1 MSRRFSL
8 SLVALLL
15 LSGLCGAQVYDGP
28 TLPEGWWPISE
39 AQLTALEEV
48 LTEAETQ
55 SQELRMQLDRAL
67 LQLDAAQ
74 KSLTNSTQRLDEA
87 SRYLRTFEAKVK
99 ALVIQRN
106 IAAVVAVAGII
117 GTVLALLF

>member
-1 MSRRFSL
+1 MSRRFYL
-8 SLVALLL
+8 SLAALLL
-15 LSGLCGAQVYDGP
+15 LSGLCGAQDYDGP
-28 TLPEGWWPISE
+28 TLPAGWWPISE